1 MNNFHWEY
9 INNPQWVKIWIDRTS
24 EMQHE
29 KKRLTREEAITRLQ
43 KHIIGGN
50 QQYAKEMI
58 DFYIEAGMLEIVEE
72 PYYDHKIIE
81 ALAKSQISASA
92 VMMELDRAG
101 FKIVE
106 K

>member
-29 KKRLTREEAITRLQ
+29 KKKMTRKEAIEIFK
-43 KHIIGGN
+43 KHMPDVVK
-50 QQYAKEMI
+50 AERTI
-58 DFYIEAGMLEIVEE
+58 DFYIDAGMLEIVEE
-72 PYYDHKIIE
+72 PYYDHKIVE
-81 ALAKSQISASA
+81 ALAKSQISANA